1 MEIYMEEQQL
11 DKNLRYE
18 RKYWLDTDKSL
29 IFKNILK
36 DKQFNEIYKKRR
48 VMSLYFDTLNF
59 KFFKENIE
67 GVGNRIKPRLRW
79 YDDVQENKLN
89 KIDVRLEIKKKKGF
103 VGNKLNYKIGK
114 YKNIYELIKSI
125 NQFDFQEKISNIV
138 NIQVFPILL
147 TSYDRE
153 YYLSKDKLFRSTIDT
168 NLKVSSVKNIS
179 HKIPMFK
186 DIMELKY
193 DLTNDNN
200 FRNKFISSNF
210 KLRHQKFSKYV
221 VGILN
226 LKKNGLI

>member
-59 KFFKENIE
+59 KFFRENIE

-193 DLTNDNN
+193 DLSNDNI

>member
-1 MEIYMEEQQL
+1 MEKKQS

-18 RKYWLDTDKSL
+18 RKYWLDNKKSSV
-29 IFKNILK
+29 FKNILK

-48 VMSLYFDTLNF
+48 VMSLYFDTQNF

-67 GVGNRIKPRLRW
+67 GIGSRIKPRLRW
-79 YDDVQENKLN
+79 YQDIQENKLN
-89 KIDVRLEIKKKKGF
+89 VIDARLEIKKKIGF
-103 VGNKLNYKIGK
+103 VGSKINFKIGK
-114 YKNIYELIKSI
+114 YKNIYELLKSI
-125 NQFDFQEKISNIV
+125 NRFDFQEKILNIV
-138 NIQVFPILL
+138 NIQVFPILI

-168 NLKVSSVKNIS
+168 NLKVFSIKNIS

-193 DLTNDNN
+193 DLINDNN
-200 FRNKFISSNF
+200 FRNKFISSDF

-226 LKKNGLI
+226 LKNNGLI

>member
-138 NIQVFPILL
+138 NIQVFPILI

>member
-1 MEIYMEEQQL
+1 MEKKQS
-11 DKNLRYE
+11 DKNLRFE
-18 RKYWLDTDKSL
+18 RKYWLDANKSS

-59 KFFKENIE
+59 KFFRENIE

-79 YDDVQENKLN
+79 YQDIQENKLDE
-89 KIDVRLEIKKKKGF
+89 IDARLEIKKKSGF
-103 VGNKLNYKIGK
+103 VGNKLNFKIEK

-125 NQFDFQEKISNIV
+125 NQFDFQKKISNIV
-138 NIQVFPILL
+138 NTQVFPILI
-147 TSYDRE
+147 TSYERE
-153 YYLSKDKLFRSTIDT
+153 YYLSSDKLFRSTIDT
-168 NLKVSSVKNIS
+168 NLKVSSVKNIL

-193 DLTNDNN
+193 DLINDNN
-200 FRNKFISSNF
+200 FRNKFISSDF

>member
-138 NIQVFPILL
+138 NIQVFPILI

-168 NLKVSSVKNIS
+168 NLKVYSVKNIS

>member
-18 RKYWLDTDKSL
+18 RKYWLETDKSL

-67 GVGNRIKPRLRW
+67 GIGNRIKPRLRW
-79 YDDVQENKLN
+79 YHDIQENKLN

-138 NIQVFPILL
+138 NIQVFPILI